1 MSISW
6 RIQLTSQQVSSL
18 NDRKFNPARLEILNN
33 PQRLLDIPPDFIW
46 DRLNMQPPPSAIFIE
61 IGAGTGF
68 FSTRFAKR
76 TNGGRVYACDIS
88 KTMVDWMKKNIT
100 IPDVIPILMEENRI
114 PLEDGIADLVYTI
127 NLHHELSEPV
137 TALKEANRLLKTRGR
152 IFVAD
157 WKKEDMTRG
166 PRLEIRYTSQKVMD
180 QLTEAG
186 FRNAEAHQGMP
197 FQFLVTA
204 EK

>member
-1 MSISW
+1 M
-6 RIQLTSQQVSSL
+6 TSGTTLAQGQENSM
-18 NDRKFNPARLEILNN
+18 NDRRFDPARLEKLNN

-46 DRLNMQPPPSAIFIE
+46 ERLSMQPPPAATFIE

-100 IPDVIPILMEENRI
+100 TPDVIPILMKDDRV
-114 PLEDGIADLVYTI
+114 PLEEGIADLVYTI

-137 TALKEANRLLKTRGR
+137 TMLKEASRLLKPDGR
-152 IFVAD
+152 LFIAD
-157 WKKEDMTRG
+157 WKKEDMPRG
-166 PRLEIRYTSQKVMD
+166 PRMGIRFTSQKVMD

-186 FRNAEAHQGMP
+186 FRNAATHEGMP